1 MARKK
6 SPKMGR
12 PPRHEGE
19 RLSKNRTFRIRGELD
34 DRLQAAASKAGRSVS
49 EEIEYR
55 LEHSFR
61 REDTTGLVKK
71 TVREA
76 VDYMIHLTEIG
87 LWTPE
92 YARKRWK
99 GGHPAVPAFVD
110 ALIDLSNE
118 AGVTP
123 EEFFKNLLREKGVDP
138 DAPDVPPDK

>member
-6 SPKMGR
+6 SPKIGR

-55 LEHSFR
+55 LDQSFQK
-61 REDTTGLVKK
+61 EDIAKIIRA
-71 TVREA
+71 TVDTYRQPTLSELGKRWEGGQSA
-76 VDYMIHLTEIG
+76 GVPISEIG
-87 LWTPE
+87 RGL
-92 YARKRWK
+92 
-99 GGHPAVPAFVD
+99 
-110 ALIDLSNE
+110 
-118 AGVTP
+118 
-123 EEFFKNLLREKGVDP
+123 EELLRRWAKEIAPDAP